1 MTTRRRKRLVREARL
16 GAALVEFRKTGLRSA
31 LGRLKEAGRVL
42 SAANEEKLRTAAD
55 AIAAVL
61 AALEK
66 VDATAEAAADSEAK
80 CETCKGS
87 GSIREG
93 NVECPDCGGS
103 GLAKDVKKEARRSRL
118 LGIAEAYSSAA
129 MDACDGADLIA
140 WLLELMSEESDEP
153 GELSILQAAYMLLVQ
168 WMQLEVGSIGSP
180 DDVADSDAGDPMD
193 MWGWES
199 AYRRLKAAGPM
210 PVRLRS
216 ADPPEPAADPAP
228 AGDAGGY
235 TPEPYKADPD
245 ETVQCPMCGCMNS
258 PDARFCDQCGVALT
272 GFHPSIGEG
281 ARRIKTDLIAVR
293 EAALGPDGSGGIK
306 IIAPGWGSSGY
317 YSEEML
323 SRDGPQVFTTGTK
336 MFWDHP
342 TLTEEWER
350 PERSLRDL
358 AGELTGDAVFN
369 AAGSDGPGLYAP
381 MKVFGSFASAVNEL
395 SGMESGLG
403 VSIRAYGK
411 ASVGEAEGQTGQII
425 DELVGAES
433 VDFVT
438 FPGAGGAVLSLFEAA
453 RQRLVNPTPKEETM
467 EVEKDPKFV
476 EVKAQRDR
484 LLAEGLKRDAGD
496 HVAVKLAEAKLPV
509 VSRDKLKASLV
520 VNPPAKDGVLD
531 KVALE
536 ARIEEAVTAEV
547 EYLAKLSGAGQIRGL
562 GASGPG
568 AEPDLTAE
576 LEAEFV
582 RGGLTESKAKFAAA
596 GRK

>member
-1 MTTRRRKRLVREARL
+1 MTTRRRKRQVREARQ
-16 GAALVEFRKTGLRSA
+16 GVALVEFRKTGLRSA
-31 LGRLKEAGRVL
+31 LERLTEAGRVL

-80 CETCKGS
+80 CDLCS
-87 GSIREG
+87 GDGKIRAG
-93 NVECPDCGGS
+93 KVDCPDCGGT
-103 GLAKDVKKEARRSRL
+103 GLASDVKKEARRSRL
-118 LGIAEAYSSAA
+118 LELAEAYSGSAH
-129 MDACDGADLIA
+129 DASDG
-140 WLLELMSEESDEP
+140 
-153 GELSILQAAYMLLVQ
+153 AYMLANLLSVMSDESEEPDQLAVLQGAFNAIMVWVQ
-168 WMQLEVGSIGSP
+168 MEVAEIGGP
-180 DDVADSDAGDPMD
+180 DDDTEDPYAAF
-193 MWGWES
+193 WGWES
-199 AYRRLKAAGPM
+199 ARKKLHASGPI
-210 PVRLRS
+210 PLRLRA

-369 AAGSDGPGLYAP
+369 ASGSDGPGLYAP
-381 MKVFGSFASAVNEL
+381 MKVFGSFAPAVNEL

-411 ASVGEAEGQTGQII
+411 ATVGEAEGRTGQII

-484 LLAEGLKRDAGD
+484 LLEADLKREAGD

-531 KVALE
+531 KAALE
-536 ARIEEAVTAEV
+536 SRIEEAVTAEV
-547 EYLAKLSGAGQIRGL
+547 EYLAKLTGAGQIRGL

-582 RGGLTESKAKFAAA
+582 RGGLSESKAKFAAA

>member
-1 MTTRRRKRLVREARL
+1 MTTRRRKRLVREARQ
-16 GAALVEFRKTGLRSA
+16 GVALVEFRKTGLRSA
-31 LGRLKEAGRVL
+31 LERLTEAGRVL
-42 SAANEEKLRTAAD
+42 SAANEEKLRTAAE

-66 VDATAEAAADSEAK
+66 VDATAEAADSEAK
-80 CETCKGS
+80 CETCS
-87 GSIREG
+87 GEGKIRAG
-93 NVECPDCGGS
+93 TTNCPDCGGS
-103 GLAKDVKKEARRSRL
+103 GLAKDVKKEARQSRL
-118 LGIAEAYSSAA
+118 LGLAEAYSSAA

-180 DDVADSDAGDPMD
+180 DDADDSAEGPYPMF
-193 MWGWES
+193 GWES
-199 AYRRLKAAGPM
+199 AYRKLQAAGPM
-210 PVRLRS
+210 RVRLRS
-216 ADPPEPAADPAP
+216 AAVPPDPPGDAPADPP
-228 AGDAGGY
+228 AAGGY
-235 TPEPYKADPD
+235 VPEPYKAEPD
-245 ETVQCPMCGCMNS
+245 ESVQCPMCGCMNS

-281 ARRIKTDLIAVR
+281 ARRIKTDLVAVR

-369 AAGSDGPGLYAP
+369 ASGSDGPGLYAP
-381 MKVFGSFASAVNEL
+381 MKVFGSFAPAVNEL

-547 EYLAKLSGAGQIRGL
+547 EYLAKLTGAGTIRGMG
-562 GASGPG
+562 GAPAGD
-568 AEPDLTAE
+568 PDLTPQ
-576 LEAEFV
+576 LESAFQNIGMSEA
-582 RGGLTESKAKFAAA
+582 GAKVAAR